1 MDVIN
6 SPESACRIG
15 MILVAATAVYLILC
29 RSSTKSFFNRIS
41 LRGRRDSTAKTPPRS
56 FSPEKKS
63 KSTTSPATY
72 NDALPPQRRE
82 ALSQLQGKAIRW
94 RDVDETEMRQNILP
108 MTADYR
114 TSPGNLYTPTGFS
127 IDDIK
132 ALGDFPNYATLSGV
146 PLPGPYPEHDIE
158 RAKPRP
164 YRPFRWSYHQ
174 TMCMSKTICNLPKHP
189 LIAHLT

>member
-1 MDVIN
+1 MRMNQTAMDVIN
-6 SPESACRIG
+6 SPQSAWRIG
-15 MILVAATAVYLILC
+15 MIMVAATVVYLLLHQP
-29 RSSTKSFFNRIS
+29 STKSLLSRIS

-56 FSPEKKS
+56 LSPEKKP
-63 KSTTSPATY
+63 KSATSPATY

-82 ALSQLQGKAIRW
+82 ALLQLRGEAVRW
-94 RDVDETEMRQNILP
+94 REVDETELRQNILP

-132 ALGDFPNYATLSGV
+132 ALGDFADYATLSGV
-146 PLPGPYPEHDIE
+146 PLPSPYPEHQIDKAI
-158 RAKPRP
+158 PRP

-174 TMCMSKTICNLPKHP
+174 TMCM
-189 LIAHLT
+189 